1 MSETN
6 PTPQLDLLVPW
17 DLLTEHPL
25 NEAERVKITQAL
37 NCFLTALKQTRL
49 ETALSLTHETLET
62 LEPVE
67 SSPAKLSTTKAS
79 LKTWEVEDY
88 DRYFQVNH
96 VQTQQPAFCLLKSVI
111 VASQQFL
118 ILCLNSQNQPDSNFP
133 KLDSNQI
140 EQQKQGFISYA
151 HLLARLFDVY
161 LEDNP

>member
-17 DLLTEHPL
+17 DLLTEYPL

-37 NCFLTALKQTRL
+37 NYFLKALKQIPI
-49 ETALSLTHETLET
+49 ETALTLTHEALET
-62 LEPVE
+62 LEPVDT
-67 SSPAKLSTTKAS
+67 SPAKLSTTKAS

-96 VQTQQPAFCLLKSVI
+96 VQTQQSAFCLVKSVI
-111 VASQQFL
+111 IAGQQFL
-118 ILCLNSQNQPDSNFP
+118 TLCLNSQNQPDSNFP
-133 KLDSNQI
+133 QLDSNQI

-161 LEDNP
+161 LEN

>member
-6 PTPQLDLLVPW
+6 PTPHLDLLLPW
-17 DLLTEHPL
+17 DLLTEYSL
-25 NEAERVKITQAL
+25 NEGEKVKITQAI
-37 NCFLTALKQTRL
+37 NYFLSALKQTSV
-49 ETALSLTHETLET
+49 ETALTLTDEALET
-62 LEPVE
+62 LEAVDNF
-67 SSPAKLSTTKAS
+67 PAKLSTTKAS

-96 VQTQQPAFCLLKSVI
+96 VQTEQPAFCLLKSVI

-151 HLLARLFDVY
+151 HLLARLFDVQ

>member
-17 DLLTEHPL
+17 DLLTEYPL

-37 NCFLTALKQTRL
+37 NYFLKALKQTRQ
-49 ETALSLTHETLET
+49 ETSLSLTHEALET
-62 LEPVE
+62 LEPVD

-96 VQTQQPAFCLLKSVI
+96 VQTQQSAFCLVKSVI
-111 VASQQFL
+111 VAGQQFL
-118 ILCLNSQNQPDSNFP
+118 TLCLNSQNKPDSNFP
-133 KLDSNQI
+133 KLDGAQI

-151 HLLARLFDVY
+151 QLLARIFDLN